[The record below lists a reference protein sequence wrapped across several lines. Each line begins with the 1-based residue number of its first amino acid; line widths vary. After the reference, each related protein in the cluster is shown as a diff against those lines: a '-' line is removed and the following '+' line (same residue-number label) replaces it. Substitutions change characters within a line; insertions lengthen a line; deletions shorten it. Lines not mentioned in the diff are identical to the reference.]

1 MRKISNNFFSND
13 LIVTGIYFTMLFIG
27 FLSIYSSQNTDG
39 FGFLSFQNESFKQLI
54 WILVCLFVFFSISIL
69 EYRFIF
75 DLAVPLYCLSLF
87 LLVLVLFV
95 GQEVNSH
102 SSWFNLF
109 GFKFQ
114 PSEFSKF
121 STALFL
127 AKIFDSYSIDLKNI
141 KHIFLTSIVFLLPSS
156 IILLQGDTGTALVY
170 FSFFLVFLREGL
182 SLNFLLFF
190 FAFVIIFV
198 LGLLVDAYILYIL
211 ITVVFLVFVGLS
223 IKDFR
228 RVINSF
234 ILFVLSVLIINGQGF
249 VLNNV
254 LTPKQKQRVET
265 LINPGSDPLGSGW
278 NITQSKIA
286 IGSGGLFG
294 KGFLKGTQ
302 TGLNFVPIQS
312 TDFIFSVIGEEFGYL
327 GSMIFIILYIT
338 FLYRILILS
347 EVQKDRFARV
357 FGYSVFSIFLFH
369 FTINVS
375 MTLGLFP
382 VIGIPL
388 SLISYGGSS
397 LLSFSLLL
405 FVFLKLNGVKSAILG
420 RQ

>member
-1 MRKISNNFFSND
+1 
-13 LIVTGIYFTMLFIG
+13 MLLIG

-39 FGFLSFQNESFKQLI
+39 YGFLSFQNESFKQLI
-54 WILVCLFVFFSISIL
+54 WIFICLFVFFAISIL

-75 DLAVPLYCLSLF
+75 DLAVPLYGLSLF
-87 LLVLVLFV
+87 LLVLVLFI

-109 GFKFQ
+109 GLKFQ

-127 AKIFDSYSIDLKNI
+127 AKIFDSYSINLRNI
-141 KHIFLTSIVFLLPSS
+141 KHIILTSLVFLLPSS

-182 SLNFLLFF
+182 SLNFLIFSI
-190 FAFVIIFV
+190 AFVLIFV
-198 LGLLVDAYILYIL
+198 FGLLVDTYILYII
-211 ITVVFLVFVGLS
+211 ITVVFLVYVGLS
-223 IKDFR
+223 IKDIR
-228 RVINSF
+228 KVINSF
-234 ILFVLSVLIINGQGF
+234 ILFVLSILIINGQGF
-249 VLNNV
+249 VLNNI

-265 LINPGSDPLGSGW
+265 LINPSSDPLGSGW

-286 IGSGGLFG
+286 IGSGGVFG

-327 GSMIFIILYIT
+327 GSMIFIILYVI

-420 RQ
+420 R

>member
-13 LIVTGIYFTMLFIG
+13 FIITGIYFTMLLIG

-39 FGFLSFQNESFKQLI
+39 YGFLSFQNESFKQLI
-54 WILVCLFVFFSISIL
+54 WIFICLFVFFAISIL

-75 DLAVPLYCLSLF
+75 DLAVPLYGLSLF
-87 LLVLVLFV
+87 LLVLVLFI

-109 GFKFQ
+109 GLKFQ

-127 AKIFDSYSIDLKNI
+127 AKIFDSYSINLRNI
-141 KHIFLTSIVFLLPSS
+141 KHVILTSLVFLLPSS

-182 SLNFLLFF
+182 SLNFLIFSIAFVLI
-190 FAFVIIFV
+190 FAF
-198 LGLLVDAYILYIL
+198 GLLVDTYILYII
-211 ITVVFLVFVGLS
+211 ITVVFLVYVGLS
-223 IKDFR
+223 IKDIR
-228 RVINSF
+228 KVINSF
-234 ILFVLSVLIINGQGF
+234 ILFVLSILIINGQGF
-249 VLNNV
+249 VLNNI

-265 LINPGSDPLGSGW
+265 LINPSSDPLGSGW

-286 IGSGGLFG
+286 IGSGGVFG

-327 GSMIFIILYIT
+327 GSMIFIILYVI

-347 EVQKDRFARV
+347 EAQKDRFARV

-420 RQ
+420 R

>member
-13 LIVTGIYFTMLFIG
+13 FLITGIYFIMLFIG

-39 FGFLSFQNESFKQLI
+39 FGFLSFQNESFKQLL
-54 WILVCLFVFFSISIL
+54 WISVSLFVFFAISIL

-75 DLAVPLYCLSLF
+75 NLAVPLYGLSLF

-127 AKIFDSYSIDLKNI
+127 AKIFDSYSINLKNI
-141 KHIFLTSIVFLLPSS
+141 KHILLTSLVFLIPSS

-170 FSFFLVFLREGL
+170 FSFFLVFFREGL
-182 SLNFLLFF
+182 SLNFFLFF
-190 FAFVIIFV
+190 FAFVLIFV
-198 LGLLVDAYILYIL
+198 LGLLVDVYILYII
-211 ITVVFLVFVGLS
+211 ITIVFLVFVGLS
-223 IKDFR
+223 IKDIR
-228 RVINSF
+228 KVINSF
-234 ILFVLSVLIINGQGF
+234 ILFVLSILIINGQGF
-249 VLNNV
+249 VLNNL

-265 LINPGSDPLGSGW
+265 LINPSSDPLGSGW

-286 IGSGGLFG
+286 IGSGGLLG

-302 TGLNFVPIQS
+302 TSLNFVPIQS

-327 GSMIFIILYIT
+327 GSMVFIILYLI

-347 EVQKDRFARV
+347 EAQKDRFARV

-369 FTINVS
+369 FTINIS

-420 RQ
+420 R

>member
-13 LIVTGIYFTMLFIG
+13 FIITGIYFIMLLIG

-39 FGFLSFQNESFKQLI
+39 YGFLSFQNESFKQLI
-54 WILVCLFVFFSISIL
+54 WIFICLFVFFAISIL

-75 DLAVPLYCLSLF
+75 DLAVPLYGLSLF
-87 LLVLVLFV
+87 LLVLVLFI

-109 GFKFQ
+109 GLKFQ

-127 AKIFDSYSIDLKNI
+127 AKIFDSYSINLRNI
-141 KHIFLTSIVFLLPSS
+141 KHIILTSLVFLLPSS

-182 SLNFLLFF
+182 SLNFLIFSI
-190 FAFVIIFV
+190 AFVLIFV
-198 LGLLVDAYILYIL
+198 FGLLVDTYILYII
-211 ITVVFLVFVGLS
+211 ITVVFLVYVGLS
-223 IKDFR
+223 IKDIR
-228 RVINSF
+228 KVINSF
-234 ILFVLSVLIINGQGF
+234 ILFVLSILIINGQGF
-249 VLNNV
+249 VLNNI

-265 LINPGSDPLGSGW
+265 LINPSSDPLGSGW

-286 IGSGGLFG
+286 IGSGGVFG

-327 GSMIFIILYIT
+327 GSMIFIILYVI

-347 EVQKDRFARV
+347 EAQKDRFARV

-420 RQ
+420 R

>member
-13 LIVTGIYFTMLFIG
+13 FIITGIYFTMLLIG

-39 FGFLSFQNESFKQLI
+39 YGFLSFQNESFKQLI
-54 WILVCLFVFFSISIL
+54 WIFICLFVFFAISIL

-75 DLAVPLYCLSLF
+75 DLAVPLYGLSLF
-87 LLVLVLFV
+87 LLVLVLFI

-109 GFKFQ
+109 GLKFQ

-127 AKIFDSYSIDLKNI
+127 AKIFDSYSINLRNI
-141 KHIFLTSIVFLLPSS
+141 KHIILTSLVFLLPSS

-182 SLNFLLFF
+182 SLNFLIFSI
-190 FAFVIIFV
+190 AFVLIFV
-198 LGLLVDAYILYIL
+198 FGLLVDTYILYII
-211 ITVVFLVFVGLS
+211 ITVIFLVYVGLS
-223 IKDFR
+223 IKDIR
-228 RVINSF
+228 KVINSF
-234 ILFVLSVLIINGQGF
+234 ILFVLSILIINGQGF
-249 VLNNV
+249 VLNNI

-265 LINPGSDPLGSGW
+265 LINPSSDPLGSGW

-286 IGSGGLFG
+286 IGSGGVFG

-327 GSMIFIILYIT
+327 GSMIFIILYVI

-347 EVQKDRFARV
+347 EAQKDRFARV
-357 FGYSVFSIFLFH
+357 FGYSVFSVFLFH

-420 RQ
+420 R

>member
-13 LIVTGIYFTMLFIG
+13 FIITGIYFTMLLIG

-39 FGFLSFQNESFKQLI
+39 YGFLSFQNESFKQLI
-54 WILVCLFVFFSISIL
+54 WIFICLFVFFAISIL

-75 DLAVPLYCLSLF
+75 DLAVPLYGLSLF
-87 LLVLVLFV
+87 LLVLVLFI

-109 GFKFQ
+109 GLKFQ

-127 AKIFDSYSIDLKNI
+127 AKIFDSYSINLRNN
-141 KHIFLTSIVFLLPSS
+141 KHTILTSLVFLLPSS

-182 SLNFLLFF
+182 SLNFLIFSI
-190 FAFVIIFV
+190 AFVLIFV
-198 LGLLVDAYILYIL
+198 FGLLVDTYILYII
-211 ITVVFLVFVGLS
+211 ITVVFLVYVGLS
-223 IKDFR
+223 IKDIR
-228 RVINSF
+228 KVINSF
-234 ILFVLSVLIINGQGF
+234 ILFVLSILIINGQGF
-249 VLNNV
+249 VLNNI

-265 LINPGSDPLGSGW
+265 LINPSSDPLGSGW

-286 IGSGGLFG
+286 IGSGGVFG

-327 GSMIFIILYIT
+327 GSMIFIILYVI

-347 EVQKDRFARV
+347 EAQKDRFARV

-420 RQ
+420 R

>member
-13 LIVTGIYFTMLFIG
+13 FIITVIYFVLLVIG
-27 FLSIYSSQNTDG
+27 FISIYSSQNTDG
-39 FGFLSFQNESFKQLI
+39 FEFFSFQNESFKQLI
-54 WILVCLFVFFSISIL
+54 WIFICLIVFFAVSIL

-75 DLAVPLYCLSLF
+75 DLAVPLYSLSLF
-87 LLVLVLFV
+87 LLVLVLFF

-102 SSWFNLF
+102 SSWFNFF

-127 AKIFDSYSIDLKNI
+127 AKIFDSYNIDLKKA
-141 KHIFLTSIVFLLPSS
+141 KHILLTSLVFLIPSA

-182 SLNFLLFF
+182 SLNYFLFF
-190 FAFVIIFV
+190 IAFVSIFI
-198 LGLLVDAYILYIL
+198 LGLLVDIYILYIV
-211 ITVVFLVFVGLS
+211 ITIIFLVYIGLS
-223 IKDFR
+223 IKDVR
-228 RVINSF
+228 RVLNSIILF
-234 ILFVLSVLIINGQGF
+234 ILSILIINGQGF
-249 VLNNV
+249 ILNNFMS
-254 LTPKQKQRVET
+254 PKQKQRIET
-265 LINPGSDPLGSGW
+265 LINPNADPLGSGW

-294 KGFLKGTQ
+294 KGYLKGTQ

-327 GSMIFIILYIT
+327 GSMFFIILYLI

-347 EVQKDRFARV
+347 EAQKDRFARV
-357 FGYSVFSIFLFH
+357 FGYSVFSIFIFH
-369 FTINVS
+369 FTVNVS

-388 SLISYGGSS
+388 SFISYGGSS

-420 RQ
+420 R

>member
-13 LIVTGIYFTMLFIG
+13 FIITGIYFTMLLIG

-39 FGFLSFQNESFKQLI
+39 YGFLSFQNESFKQLI
-54 WILVCLFVFFSISIL
+54 WIFICLFVFFAISIL

-75 DLAVPLYCLSLF
+75 DLAVPLYGLSLF
-87 LLVLVLFV
+87 LLVLVLFI

-109 GFKFQ
+109 GLKFQ

-127 AKIFDSYSIDLKNI
+127 AKIFDSYSINLRNI
-141 KHIFLTSIVFLLPSS
+141 KHIILTSLVFLLPSS

-182 SLNFLLFF
+182 SLNFLIFSI
-190 FAFVIIFV
+190 AFVLIFV
-198 LGLLVDAYILYIL
+198 FGLLVDTYILYII
-211 ITVVFLVFVGLS
+211 ITVVFLVYVGLS
-223 IKDFR
+223 IKDIR
-228 RVINSF
+228 KVINSF
-234 ILFVLSVLIINGQGF
+234 ILFVLSILIINGQGF
-249 VLNNV
+249 VLNNI

-265 LINPGSDPLGSGW
+265 LINPSSDPLGSGW

-286 IGSGGLFG
+286 IGSGGVLG

-327 GSMIFIILYIT
+327 GSMIFIILYVI

-347 EVQKDRFARV
+347 EAQKDRFARV

-420 RQ
+420 R

>member
-13 LIVTGIYFTMLFIG
+13 FIITGIYFTMLLIG

-39 FGFLSFQNESFKQLI
+39 YGFLSFQNESFKQLI
-54 WILVCLFVFFSISIL
+54 WIFICLFVFFAISIL

-75 DLAVPLYCLSLF
+75 DLAVPLYGLSLF
-87 LLVLVLFV
+87 LLVLVLFI

-109 GFKFQ
+109 GLKFQ

-127 AKIFDSYSIDLKNI
+127 AKIFDSYSINLRNI
-141 KHIFLTSIVFLLPSS
+141 KHIILASLVFLLPSS

-182 SLNFLLFF
+182 SLNFLIFSI
-190 FAFVIIFV
+190 AFVLIFV
-198 LGLLVDAYILYIL
+198 FGLLVDAYILYII
-211 ITVVFLVFVGLS
+211 ITVIFLVYVGLS
-223 IKDFR
+223 IKDIR
-228 RVINSF
+228 KVINSF
-234 ILFVLSVLIINGQGF
+234 ILFVLSILIINGQGF
-249 VLNNV
+249 VLNNI

-265 LINPGSDPLGSGW
+265 LLNPSSDPLGSGW

-286 IGSGGLFG
+286 IGSGGVFG

-327 GSMIFIILYIT
+327 GSMIFIILYVI

-347 EVQKDRFARV
+347 EAQKDRFARV

-420 RQ
+420 R

>member
-13 LIVTGIYFTMLFIG
+13 FIITVIYFVLLVIG
-27 FLSIYSSQNTDG
+27 FISIYSSQNTDG
-39 FGFLSFQNESFKQLI
+39 LEFFSFQNESFKQLI
-54 WILVCLFVFFSISIL
+54 WIFICLIVFFAVSIL

-75 DLAVPLYCLSLF
+75 DLAVPLYSLSLF
-87 LLVLVLFV
+87 LLVLVLFF

-102 SSWFNLF
+102 SSWFNFF

-127 AKIFDSYSIDLKNI
+127 AKIFDSYNIDLKKA
-141 KHIFLTSIVFLLPSS
+141 KHILLTSLVFLIPSA

-182 SLNFLLFF
+182 SLNYFLFF
-190 FAFVIIFV
+190 IAFVSIFI
-198 LGLLVDAYILYIL
+198 LGLLVDIYILYIV
-211 ITVVFLVFVGLS
+211 ITIIFLVYIGLS
-223 IKDFR
+223 IKDVR
-228 RVINSF
+228 RVLNSIILF
-234 ILFVLSVLIINGQGF
+234 ILSILIINGQGF
-249 VLNNV
+249 ILNNFMS
-254 LTPKQKQRVET
+254 PKQKQRIET
-265 LINPGSDPLGSGW
+265 LINPNADPLGSGW

-286 IGSGGLFG
+286 IGSGGLLG
-294 KGFLKGTQ
+294 KGYLKGTQ

-327 GSMIFIILYIT
+327 GSMFFIILYLI

-347 EVQKDRFARV
+347 EAQKDRFARV
-357 FGYSVFSIFLFH
+357 FGYSVFSIFIFH
-369 FTINVS
+369 FTVNVS

-388 SLISYGGSS
+388 SFISYGGSS

-420 RQ
+420 R

>member
-13 LIVTGIYFTMLFIG
+13 FIITGIYFTMLLIG

-39 FGFLSFQNESFKQLI
+39 YGFLSFQNESFKQLI
-54 WILVCLFVFFSISIL
+54 WIFICLFVFFAISIL

-75 DLAVPLYCLSLF
+75 DLAVPLYGLSLF
-87 LLVLVLFV
+87 LLVLVLFI

-109 GFKFQ
+109 GLKFQ

-121 STALFL
+121 LTALFL
-127 AKIFDSYSIDLKNI
+127 AKIFDSYSINLRNI
-141 KHIFLTSIVFLLPSS
+141 KHIILTSLVFLLPSS

-182 SLNFLLFF
+182 SLNFLIFSI
-190 FAFVIIFV
+190 AFVLIFV
-198 LGLLVDAYILYIL
+198 FGLLVDTYILYII
-211 ITVVFLVFVGLS
+211 ITVVFLVYVGLS
-223 IKDFR
+223 IKDIR
-228 RVINSF
+228 KVINSF
-234 ILFVLSVLIINGQGF
+234 ILFVLSILIINGQGF
-249 VLNNV
+249 VLNNI

-265 LINPGSDPLGSGW
+265 LINPSSDPLGSGW

-286 IGSGGLFG
+286 IGSGGVFG

-327 GSMIFIILYIT
+327 GSMIFIILYVI

-347 EVQKDRFARV
+347 EAQKDRFARV

-420 RQ
+420 R